1 MSSMLRSVRRR
12 TQYNRMKK
20 AGCVSINK
28 HNPGIRSFFA
38 EHWRDPVNAK
48 GAN

>member
-1 MSSMLRSVRRR
+1 MSNMLRSVRRR

-28 HNPGIRSFFA
+28 HTSAIRSFFS

-48 GAN
+48 GVK